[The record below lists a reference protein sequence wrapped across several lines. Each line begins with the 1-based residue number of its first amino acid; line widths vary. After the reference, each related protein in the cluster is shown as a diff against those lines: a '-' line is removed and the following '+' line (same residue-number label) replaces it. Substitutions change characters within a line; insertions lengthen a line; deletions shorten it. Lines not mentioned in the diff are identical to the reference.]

1 MLRDI
6 FMRLAVALVFQ
17 PKWTDRIHTEWIENV
32 LKNRPDLERESLIP
46 SLSLP
51 DDNDRHV
58 LAAAVAA
65 QAAVIVTLNLSDFP
79 ESQLAPYGI
88 RALHPDALLSE
99 LAYDVP
105 DAFVAA
111 IRHHRYALRNPVRT
125 PDQYIASFVDNG
137 LTQIAGWLD
146 QFKDRI

>member
-1 MLRDI
+1 M
-6 FMRLAVALVFQ
+6 
-17 PKWTDRIHTEWIENV
+17 DR
-32 LKNRPDLERESLIP
+32 KRYESLIP

-58 LAAAVAA
+58 LAAAITA
-65 QAAVIVTLNLSDFP
+65 QAPVIVTFNLSDFP

-88 RALHPDALLSE
+88 RAMHPDAFLTE

-105 DAFVAA
+105 DAFLAA
-111 IRHHRYALRNPVRT
+111 LRHHRYALRNPVRT
-125 PDQYIASFVDNG
+125 PEQYIASFVDNG
-137 LTQIAGWLD
+137 LIQIAGWLD